1 MHVGIVAQRE
11 NPRAVELAAEIRDA
25 LRQMNIEVTIDTETA
40 DALDTDGA
48 AVNDLADCALVV
60 SIGGDGT
67 FLFTARGVTPT
78 PVMGV
83 NLGEVGFLN
92 VTSPDD
98 AVESVRTEVTRL
110 RENDDPDFQRMPQ
123 VNASADGQ
131 AVTALNEV
139 AIVGE
144 SRGHGQGISHEVRVD
159 GNLYGSGRADG
170 VLVATPTGSTAYN
183 LSEGGPL
190 VHPGIPG
197 FVLTEMVGEEAM
209 PSLVIDTDATVTIQV
224 DATERAHVVGDGRTS
239 FPVDPP
245 TQVTIERATTPVR
258 VAGPTLDFF
267 AALSKLD

>member
-1 MHVGIVAQRE
+1 MHVGIVAQRD
-11 NPRAVELAAEIRDA
+11 NSRAVELAAEIRDA
-25 LRQMNIEVTIDTETA
+25 LHRMDVEVTLDAETA
-40 DALDTDGA
+40 TALDTDGA
-48 AVNDLADCALVV
+48 VVETLSDCGLVV

-67 FLFTARGVTPT
+67 FLFTARGVTPA

-98 AVESVRTEVTRL
+98 AVESVCDEVGRL
-110 RENDDPDFQRMPQ
+110 RTTEDPEFQTMPQ
-123 VNASADGQ
+123 VHASTADR
-131 AVTALNEV
+131 AVTALNEIAV
-139 AIVGE
+139 VGE
-144 SRGHGQGISHEVRVD
+144 SRGHGQGVGHEVRVSGD
-159 GNLYGSGRADG
+159 LYASGRADG

-190 VHPGIPG
+190 VHPDVPG

-209 PSLVIDTDATVTIQV
+209 PPLVIDTDATVTVRIE
-224 DATERAHVVGDGRTS
+224 ATNRAHVVGDGRTS
-239 FPVDPP
+239 FPIDPP
-245 TQVTIERATTPVR
+245 IQVTIERAPVPVR